1 MDGRSRLS
9 GNSSGK
15 DSNKSVF
22 VRQATGLVK
31 EAGLFDI
38 FQFNAVSA
46 TGVAIISGSAL
57 LLPLMTYGNGIWE
70 SITIG
75 FLLSLFVNVVYYV
88 LSTTI
93 PRSGG
98 DYVYISRLMHPSL
111 GVLSAGLTG
120 IFGTLVLAATFG
132 ASVWVTSGLI
142 PLLSAVG
149 QADLASSLS
158 STTSLT
164 IAGILTTIL
173 FGAILILGGNR
184 IYYRLNNLLY
194 GVAILGIIAATLS
207 FLVVGHSQ
215 FLNLFNNYASKYSTN
230 ATDIIN
236 TANSL
241 GYKQPGSGIWSVM
254 VASAL
259 LFTSFYWMTQSS
271 YLGGEIRN
279 SKRNQFWGMIG
290 AAVFWYVLTLVS
302 VYGLYTVVGPDLI
315 SHASYLNFFQ
325 PASWKIPV
333 VSFFALY
340 ANIAANNVIV
350 QILIS
355 LAFIFGY
362 ITVTAWSYM
371 IFSRAVF
378 ALSFDRLFPTSLS
391 DINDRFHTP
400 VKAFIVFGILT
411 GIFLILLTI
420 PSTAV
425 TIYTYGVG
433 LNVVYMI
440 SFILA
445 SISLVVLPYR
455 YKSLFD
461 SSSPIRSRIGGIP
474 SVSILGV
481 ISVITLVFY
490 EYVFIT
496 NSTYFGVTTN
506 FLEVMLGFIVFF
518 LALYFVVKEIRK
530 RQGINVELAYRE
542 IPPE

>member
-1 MDGRSRLS
+1 LS
-9 GNSSGK
+9 ENSSGK
-15 DSNKSVF
+15 DARKSVF

-70 SITIG
+70 AITIG
-75 FLLSLFVNVVYYV
+75 FALSLFVNVVYYV

-98 DYVYISRLMHPSL
+98 DYVYISRLLHPSL

-132 ASVWVTSGLI
+132 ASVWVTSGLV

-149 QADLASSLS
+149 QANLASSLS

-164 IAGILTTIL
+164 IAGILTTL
-173 FGAILILGGNR
+173 FFGVLLVFGGNR
-184 IYYRLNNLLY
+184 VYYRLNNLLY
-194 GVAILGIIAATLS
+194 AVAVLGILAATVS
-207 FLVVGHSQ
+207 FLVVGHVQ
-215 FLNLFNNYASKYSTN
+215 FLNLFNNYASTYNTS

-241 GYKQPGSGIWSVM
+241 GYTQPSSGIWSVL

-279 SKRNQFWGMIG
+279 SKKNQFWGMIG
-290 AAVFWYVLTLVS
+290 AAFFWYVLTLVS
-302 VYGLYTVVGPDLI
+302 VYGLYVVVGPDLI
-315 SHASYLNFFQ
+315 SHASFLSYFH
-325 PASWKIPV
+325 PSSWKIPV

-340 ANIAANNVIV
+340 GNIAANNVIV
-350 QILIS
+350 QILVS

-411 GIFLILLTI
+411 VIFLALLTF

-445 SISLVVLPYR
+445 SISLVALPYR
-455 YKSLFD
+455 YRSLFD
-461 SSSPIRSRIGGIP
+461 SSSPIKSRIGGVP
-474 SVSILGV
+474 AVSIIGA
-481 ISVITLVFY
+481 ISIVLLLFY

-496 NSTYFGVTTN
+496 NSTYFGVTNN
-506 FLEVMLGFIVFF
+506 FLEVMAGFIVFF
-518 LALYFVVKEIRK
+518 LVLYFVIKEIRK
-530 RQGINVELAYRE
+530 RQGVQVELAYRE